1 MTQAADL
8 RTIRDQIIANVK
20 AESASPKPSYAID
33 GESVDWTT
41 WAKAQQDRIE
51 QLNRMINAVDPY
63 ILATRQSL

>member
-8 RTIRDQIIANVK
+8 RIIRDQIIANVK
-20 AESASPKPSYAID
+20 AESATPKPSYSID

-51 QLNRMINAVDPY
+51 QLNRMINAVDPF
-63 ILATRQSL
+63 ILTTRQSL

>member
-8 RTIRDQIIANVK
+8 RIIRDQIIANVK
-20 AESASPKPSYAID
+20 AESATPKPSYSID

-63 ILATRQSL
+63 ILSTRQSL

>member
-1 MTQAADL
+1 MTQAADC
-8 RTIRDQIIANVK
+8 RIIRDQIVANIK
-20 AESASPKPSYAID
+20 AESLSPKPSYSID

-63 ILATRQSL
+63 FLVTRHSL

>member
-1 MTQAADL
+1 MSQAADV

-20 AESASPKPSYAID
+20 AESASPKPSYSID

-63 ILATRQSL
+63 FLATRQSL